1 MHAYTGFLGNSQKP
15 ETSQTSCN
23 RQTDKHAVEYPFEGL
38 LTTRTKKKWF
48 TDAYDDID
56 ELQYDY
62 AE

>member
-1 MHAYTGFLGNSQKP
+1 M
-15 ETSQTSCN
+15 
-23 RQTDKHAVEYPFEGL
+23 EYPFEGL